1 MTHHM
6 TQHDHAGHTSTGKGI
21 SPIALQKHL
30 KGATYPASKQDLV
43 MRARTNQAPEDLL
56 ARIRLLP
63 EHMYATPAEVM
74 RAFGATH

>member
-1 MTHHM
+1 MTHHKA
-6 TQHDHAGHTSTGKGI
+6 HNDHAGHTSAGKGI

-43 MRARTNQAPEDLL
+43 VRARTNQAPDDML

-74 RAFGATH
+74 RAFGETR